1 MNKDKQIEE
10 MYKDVYDGINH
21 NAVIDITHG
30 GYIGINT
37 DGLTREL
44 YDDGYRKA
52 SDVAEEIFAEI
63 ERMVALNSYQGDVFT
78 GRFLSI
84 ELEDD
89 IVELKKK
96 YTEGEG

>member
-1 MNKDKQIEE
+1 MDIKDKQIEE
-10 MYKDVYDGINH
+10 MYKDVYEAINH

-30 GYIGINT
+30 GYIGVAT

-52 SDVAEEIFAEI
+52 SDIIDEIVDFLFELEKI
-63 ERMVALNSYQGDVFT
+63 ERLYAGEREALGIRYA
-78 GRFLSI
+78 I
-84 ELEDD
+84 
-89 IVELKKK
+89 KKIKEK